1 MSARR
6 YQLRSQLLRWLL
18 IPLGA
23 LCLVGA
29 LLARLTIQKAI
40 DAAYD
45 KSLSAAALTI
55 SDHLRIAG
63 GRPEVDLPPAALEML
78 DTEDQ
83 DRVFYSVGYRTPE
96 RSYVFITGYDDL
108 PRAPDAPAGKTI
120 FFDAQYRG
128 EAVRVAALYTAL
140 PAEPPILAVT
150 EVAETVGGRK
160 ALVKTILAQAL
171 AQQFF
176 LLLLG
181 GALVWMGVTV
191 GLAPLRELSEEVA
204 RRTATDLQPLPL
216 AHGPEEVSPLIAAV
230 DQLMARVRAA
240 IAMQQRFIADA
251 SHQLRTPLAV
261 LRTQAESAL
270 REEDPAAVRQALAQ
284 LCDHSQATSHL
295 ASQIL
300 SLARAEPSAEGPGK
314 EELIDLVAV
323 AREACAAL
331 VPEALARKTD
341 LGFADEGPA
350 WIRGHAL
357 LVRELIGNLIDN
369 ALRYAPGATVTV
381 RVAHAPPSSILLAVE
396 DDGPGIPREE
406 RERVFERFYRVRG
419 TSGDGAGLGLAIVR
433 EIARRHHA
441 AVELTD
447 GPGGK
452 GLRVEVRFAASQVA
466 RAADVA

>member
-1 MSARR
+1 MSGRR

-23 LCLVGA
+23 LCIIGA

-45 KSLSAAALTI
+45 KSLSAAALDI
-55 SDHLRIAG
+55 SEHLRMTGAQ
-63 GRPEVDLPPAALEML
+63 PEVDLPPAALEML

-83 DRVFYSVGYRTPE
+83 DRVFYSVGYRTPGQ
-96 RSYVFITGYDDL
+96 RYVYMTGYDDL
-108 PRAPDAPAGKTI
+108 PRAPEAPAGKTI

-128 EAVRVAALYTAL
+128 EAVRIAALYTAL
-140 PAEPPILAVT
+140 PSDPPVMALT

-160 ALVKTILAQAL
+160 ALVKSILAQAL
-171 AQQFF
+171 AQQLF

-181 GALVWMGVTV
+181 GAIVWMGVTI

-204 RRTATDLQPLPL
+204 RRTATDLQPLPPQ
-216 AHGPEEVSPLIAAV
+216 HGPEEVASLIAAV

-270 REEDPAAVRQALAQ
+270 REEEPAAVRLALAQ
-284 LCDHSQATSHL
+284 LRDHSQATSHL
-295 ASQIL
+295 ASQLL
-300 SLARAEPSAEGPGK
+300 SLARAEPAADGPGK

-331 VPEALARKTD
+331 VPDALARKAD

-350 WIRGHAL
+350 WILAQPL
-357 LVRELIGNLIDN
+357 FVRELIGNLIDN
-369 ALRYAPGATVTV
+369 ALRYAPGSTITL
-381 RVAHAPPSSILLAVE
+381 RVVQAAPSGILLVVE
-396 DDGPGIPREE
+396 DDGPGIAREE

-419 TSGDGAGLGLAIVR
+419 TRGDGAGLGLAIVR
-433 EIARRHHA
+433 EIARRHRA
-441 AVELTD
+441 TVALTD

-452 GLRVEVRFAASQVA
+452 GLRVEVRFDAAPAS

>member
-1 MSARR
+1 MSGRR
-6 YQLRSQLLRWLL
+6 YQLRSLLLRWLL

-23 LCLVGA
+23 LCIVGA

-45 KSLSAAALTI
+45 KSLSAAALDI
-55 SDHLRIAG
+55 SEHLRMA
-63 GRPEVDLPPAALEML
+63 RDKPEVDLPPAALEML

-96 RSYVFITGYDDL
+96 QRHVFMTGYEDL
-108 PRAPDAPAGKTI
+108 PGAPDAPPGKTI

-128 EAVRVAALYTAL
+128 EAIRVAALYTAM
-140 PAEPPILAVT
+140 PSDPPVMALT

-160 ALVKTILAQAL
+160 ALVKSILAQAL
-171 AQQFF
+171 AQQLF

-181 GALVWMGVTV
+181 GAIVWMGVTI

-204 RRTATDLQPLPL
+204 RRTATDLQPLPRQ
-216 AHGPEEVSPLIAAV
+216 HGPEEVSPLIAAV

-270 REEDPAAVRQALAQ
+270 REEEPAAVRQALAQ
-284 LCDHSQATSHL
+284 LRDHSQATSHL
-295 ASQIL
+295 ASQLL
-300 SLARAEPSAEGPGK
+300 SLARAEPSADGPGK

-331 VPEALARKTD
+331 VPDALARKAD
-341 LGFADEGPA
+341 LGFAEEGPA
-350 WIRGHAL
+350 WISAQPL

-369 ALRYAPGATVTV
+369 ALRYAPGGTITV
-381 RVAHAPPSSILLAVE
+381 RVAQSEPSSILLAVE

-433 EIARRHHA
+433 EIARRHRA
-441 AVELTD
+441 SVELTD

-452 GLRVEVRFAASQVA
+452 GLRVEVRFAAALAS